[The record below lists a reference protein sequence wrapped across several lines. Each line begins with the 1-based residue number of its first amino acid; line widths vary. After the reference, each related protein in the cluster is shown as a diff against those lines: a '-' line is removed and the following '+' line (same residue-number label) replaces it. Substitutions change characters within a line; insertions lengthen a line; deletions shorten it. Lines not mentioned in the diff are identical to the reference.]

1 MKQRIAIAL
10 LGPAAIA
17 ITACGSDRAS
27 ETIDEA
33 EGEILT
39 RSVTDDM
46 IPYERLSSQ
55 PPLADP
61 DEAEKA
67 DSPGE
72 GGGAG
77 SPSGTSASGEPAAEG
92 TAEGGEDSTPD
103 EE

>member
-10 LGPAAIA
+10 LGPAALA

-27 ETIDEA
+27 ETIDRA

-61 DEAEKA
+61 DDAEKA
-67 DSPGE
+67 DRPGD
-72 GGGAG
+72 GSGAG
-77 SPSGTSASGEPAAEG
+77 SPSGEGSSGEPVAEE